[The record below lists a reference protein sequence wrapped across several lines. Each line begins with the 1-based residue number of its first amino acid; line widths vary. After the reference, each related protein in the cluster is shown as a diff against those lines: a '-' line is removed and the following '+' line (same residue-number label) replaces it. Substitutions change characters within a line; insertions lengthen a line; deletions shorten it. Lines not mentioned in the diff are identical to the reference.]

1 MGVQLHDII
10 PKRKVN
16 LYHLSNR
23 TIAIDA
29 HNALYQFLSVIRGAN
44 GVPLRNNRGGITSHL
59 SGLFYRSIN
68 LMETGIKPIYV
79 FDGKPP
85 RLKEAEIKR
94 RRIMKEQAAHKY
106 EKALEI
112 GDFEEAR
119 VHAQAMSRL
128 SKQMITDSKR
138 LLNLMGIPNVQAPSE
153 GEAQAAFMATKGDVW
168 ATGSQDFDSLLF
180 GTPRLIRNLTISGRR
195 KLPRKKIYISVSTEL
210 IELKEALSRLNINR
224 RQLIALSMLV
234 GTDFNP
240 NGIKGVGPKTAL
252 KLVKQFKD
260 IDVLSKKFQE
270 SGFPK
275 QFREIENI
283 FLNPNVTT
291 EYDIVWEEIDSEGL
305 IQFLCEDNDFSEE
318 RVKKALSRVNQWR
331 KNDVRLEKWF

>member
-10 PKRKVN
+10 PKRKID
-16 LYHLSNR
+16 LSHLSNR

-44 GVPLRNNRGGITSHL
+44 GVPLRNRRGEITSHL

-85 RLKEAEIKR
+85 RLKKTEIER
-94 RRIMKEQAAHKY
+94 RRIVKEQAAQKY
-106 EKALEI
+106 ERALEI

-260 IDVLSKKFQE
+260 IDALSKKFQE

-275 QFREIENI
+275 QFTEIEDI

-291 EYDIVWEEIDSEGL
+291 EYDIVWEKIDSEGV

-331 KNDVRLEKWF
+331 KNDARLEKWF

>member
-1 MGVQLHDII
+1 LGVQLQDII
-10 PKRKVN
+10 QKRKVN
-16 LYHLSNR
+16 LSYLSNR
-23 TIAIDA
+23 SIAIDA
-29 HNALYQFLSVIRGAN
+29 HNALYQFLSAIRGTN
-44 GVPLRNNRGGITSHL
+44 GVPLKNRRGEITSHL

-68 LMETGIKPIYV
+68 FMETGIKPIYV

-85 RLKEAEIKR
+85 RLKKTEIER
-94 RRIMKEQAAHKY
+94 RKSVKEQAIQKY

-119 VHAQAMSRL
+119 IHAQATSRL
-128 SKQMITDSKR
+128 NKQMIKDSKR
-138 LLNLMGIPNVQAPSE
+138 LLTLMGIPNFQAPSE
-153 GEAQAAFMATKGDVW
+153 GEAQAAYMASIGDVW

-210 IELKEALSRLNINR
+210 ISLKEALFRLHINR

-260 IDVLSKKFQE
+260 IDELAEKFLE

-283 FLNPNVTT
+283 FLNPNVTS
-291 EYDIVWEEIDSEGL
+291 EYDIVWEEIDFEGVL
-305 IQFLCEDNDFSEE
+305 QFLCDDNDFSEE
-318 RVKKALSRVNQWR
+318 RVKKALKRINKWK
-331 KNDVRLEKWF
+331 KNDTRLEKWF

>member
-1 MGVQLHDII
+1 MGVQLLGII
-10 PKRKVN
+10 SKRKVN
-16 LYHLSNR
+16 LSHLSNR

-44 GVPLRNNRGGITSHL
+44 GVPLRNRRGEITSHL

-85 RLKEAEIKR
+85 RLKKTEIEKR
-94 RRIMKEQAAHKY
+94 KIVKEQATQKY

-128 SKQMITDSKR
+128 SEQMIKNSKR

-153 GEAQAAFMATKGDVW
+153 GEAQAAYMATKGDVW

-210 IELKEALSRLNINR
+210 IELKEALSQLNINR

-260 IDVLSKKFQE
+260 IDALSKKFQE

-291 EYDIVWEEIDSEGL
+291 EYDIVWEEIDSEGV
-305 IQFLCEDNDFSEE
+305 IQFLCDDNDFSEE
-318 RVKKALSRVNQWR
+318 RVKKALSRVNKWR
-331 KNDVRLEKWF
+331 KNDARLEKWF